1 MAFAC
6 VGEGLV
12 VLTLR
17 SYHTTTLE
25 CGNGTGETAGRV
37 TTNTTMVINQNRNGS
52 IAGDPKKHCT
62 RAVAPQHTEMCFSCM
77 HLSSRFCACM
87 CVGVEWRRMGDEIW
101 KFRRLVGDE
110 GAGVG
115 QIQAHRR
122 VRESTSCPAVFV
134 CLVCTRT
141 ESDLNLVAVH
151 AIFSA
156 IPTTFGCAN
165 SQYH

>member
-1 MAFAC
+1 
-6 VGEGLV
+6 
-12 VLTLR
+12 
-17 SYHTTTLE
+17 
-25 CGNGTGETAGRV
+25 
-37 TTNTTMVINQNRNGS
+37 
-52 IAGDPKKHCT
+52 
-62 RAVAPQHTEMCFSCM
+62 
-77 HLSSRFCACM
+77 
-87 CVGVEWRRMGDEIW
+87 MGDGDGN
-101 KFRRLVGDE
+101 FREPVGDE
-110 GAGVG
+110 GSGVG

-156 IPTTFGCAN
+156 IPTTFGGAN

>member
-1 MAFAC
+1 
-6 VGEGLV
+6 
-12 VLTLR
+12 
-17 SYHTTTLE
+17 
-25 CGNGTGETAGRV
+25 
-37 TTNTTMVINQNRNGS
+37 
-52 IAGDPKKHCT
+52 
-62 RAVAPQHTEMCFSCM
+62 
-77 HLSSRFCACM
+77 
-87 CVGVEWRRMGDEIW
+87 MGDGDGN
-101 KFRRLVGDE
+101 FRGPVGDE

-141 ESDLNLVAVH
+141 ESGLNLVAVH

-165 SQYH
+165 SRNITDDNGRCRGAGNTKGASRGAAGCMEPASGRQLVVGLPDYT